1 VPGCSGGRPVLPRL
15 DLWRRIKISAVFH
28 VSSRRDSRSHA
39 ASRMIRRNTN
49 RRHMIDDHHRPS
61 AGRANLLVKALDGIL
76 GTHRVRG
83 T

>member
-1 VPGCSGGRPVLPRL
+1 
-15 DLWRRIKISAVFH
+15 
-28 VSSRRDSRSHA
+28 
-39 ASRMIRRNTN
+39 MIRRNTN